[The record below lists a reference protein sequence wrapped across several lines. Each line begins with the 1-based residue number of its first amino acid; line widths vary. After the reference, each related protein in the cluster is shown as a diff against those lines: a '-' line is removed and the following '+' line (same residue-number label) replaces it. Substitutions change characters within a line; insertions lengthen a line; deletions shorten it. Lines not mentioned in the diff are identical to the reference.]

1 MVRFSVQGD
10 CVNNAGC
17 ANKPGVTLSGL
28 YCTEAYLD
36 EDSKDLR
43 CCVTAIF
50 DMFDLEQGADL

>member
-1 MVRFSVQGD
+1 MRDVRINQGSHY
-10 CVNNAGC
+10 
-17 ANKPGVTLSGL
+17 PGST
-28 YCTEAYLD
+28 CTEAYLD